1 MFGASSEPASVMEFG
16 FIYVQAQKAGG
27 VISASAGNH
36 ALALA
41 YHGHDLHIAVT
52 VVMPHITPLMKLEL
66 CRQLGATIVV
76 HGNSFFEVN

>member
-1 MFGASSEPASVMEFG
+1 
-16 FIYVQAQKAGG
+16 

-41 YHGHDLHIAVT
+41 YHGHLLNIAVT

-66 CRQLGATIVV
+66 CRQFGASVIV
-76 HGNSFFEVN
+76 HGNDFFEVCRSSRCKSDDDTVNQPINRWID